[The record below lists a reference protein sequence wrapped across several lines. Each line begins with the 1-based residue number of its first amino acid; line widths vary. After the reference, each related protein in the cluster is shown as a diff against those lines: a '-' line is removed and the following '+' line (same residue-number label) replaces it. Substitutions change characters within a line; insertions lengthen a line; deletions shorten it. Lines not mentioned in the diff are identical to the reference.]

1 MPRMYGYIAMDRSMR
16 MQAGVS
22 LVMAGILIVWTGIT
36 FRQPLPRPLPDNLGI
51 NYNGFCSIA
60 VMPISLFSASVF
72 RCRNFIGNA
81 CVKLKSK
88 MLPWHSSLL
97 PSDTAYLLQI

>member
-1 MPRMYGYIAMDRSMR
+1 

-72 RCRNFIGNA
+72 RCLAFAETPCIMHI
-81 CVKLKSK
+81 KSK
-88 MLPWHSSLL
+88 MLPWHSCL
-97 PSDTAYLLQI
+97 PPLDATDLLQI

>member
-1 MPRMYGYIAMDRSMR
+1 MATMTIDGGMR

-72 RCRNFIGNA
+72 RCLAFAETPCINGKCWRCCLGI
-81 CVKLKSK
+81 VS
-88 MLPWHSSLL
+88 
-97 PSDTAYLLQI
+97 

>member
-1 MPRMYGYIAMDRSMR
+1 MR

-22 LVMAGILIVWTGIT
+22 LVMAGILIIWTAIT

-51 NYNGFCSIA
+51 NYSGFCSIA

-72 RCRNFIGNA
+72 RCLAFQEIMY
-81 CVKLKSK
+81 
-88 MLPWHSSLL
+88 MLEPWHSILL
-97 PSDTAYLLQI
+97 PIDAINLLQI

>member
-1 MPRMYGYIAMDRSMR
+1 MPRMMYGYMTIDGSVR

-22 LVMAGILIVWTGIT
+22 LVMAGILIIWTGIT

-60 VMPISLFSASVF
+60 VMPISLFSVSVF
-72 RCRNFIGNA
+72 RCLAFAGTPCMYSTCRRR
-81 CVKLKSK
+81 
-88 MLPWHSSLL
+88 SLAIEFCY
-97 PSDTAYLLQI
+97 P